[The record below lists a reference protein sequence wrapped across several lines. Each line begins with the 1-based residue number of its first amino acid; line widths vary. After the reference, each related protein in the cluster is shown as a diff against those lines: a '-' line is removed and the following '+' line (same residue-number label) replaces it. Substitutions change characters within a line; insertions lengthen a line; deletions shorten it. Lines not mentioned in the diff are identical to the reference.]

1 MSNHAELKQTR
12 DATLTAEIEKI
23 ISKRKLKGDKIVF
36 KNSEEFVKA
45 GMKILEKYNATD
57 NEKTWFLGLV

>member
-1 MSNHAELKQTR
+1 MSNQAELKQTR